1 MFSKINLTHLF
12 SMFPYGTHWEFPEN
26 FGFFNVLKENQK
38 GRSTSNGSINFIISH
53 LVKFAVNC

>member
-1 MFSKINLTHLF
+1 
-12 SMFPYGTHWEFPEN
+12 MFPYGTHWEFPEN